1 MKTNQFKTNL
11 SRALGN
17 YLKNSKYIG
26 DIMRNGV
33 ATFSNPKWEDFE
45 ETGIRRKEALVN
57 NSVSHGL
64 VHMDNTASM
73 ATGIGGQYNPFA
85 NVLYASLDASKANR
99 IYEYRLMASYPE
111 VGDAIEEISN
121 SFINEDE
128 RRRVINFNYLDKKL
142 PNEHIKRINEEFNY
156 FINLFNLKE
165 KGKKYCEDYLIDGEL
180 FLELIVCNA
189 TEATKR
195 KGIVGALKLQTE
207 LMEAHYKDKQNDII
221 AAFTGKSI
229 TFEGNNNNNIIKM
242 EHVPYHTNQ
251 LLYIHSDN
259 WDPTGEFVIPYIERA
274 RKRYIQLSYLE
285 DAIIIYRLVR
295 APERLIFKVDVGNL
309 PTAKAEAHLQRLKD
323 RYFKSK
329 AFDLNTG
336 DITQK
341 FEPQSMLDSFWVAK
355 SNGNDGV
362 EVQQLPGGQN
372 LGQLDDL
379 NYFIKALYRALHVPT
394 NRLESE
400 AQGSIDSSSLL
411 REEIRFAEFIIS
423 IQRKFAEAFKNAFI
437 SHLKFTGLWKE
448 YKLKEHMMEIEF
460 VPPTN
465 YFQMRKLQ
473 GIQIAGDAYA
483 KIAGIDVISKCWAL
497 KHIMGLS
504 DEDILEQYRM
514 RKIEAAHEYEIGQIM
529 NAGPGWKNVMLM
541 QQGGAP
547 EGGAG
552 GPGAGMDMG
561 GSMDL
566 GGGDMDMGGDMDF
579 GGGDTGGDDM
589 GAPVE
594 AEPADMD
601 MENVEG

>member
-17 YLKNSKYIG
+17 YLKNTNYIG
-26 DIMRNGV
+26 DIMRNGI
-33 ATFSNPKWEDFE
+33 ATLSNPKWEDFE
-45 ETGIRRKEALVN
+45 KTGIRRKEALVN

-64 VHMDNTASM
+64 VHMDNTAAV

-85 NVLYASLDASKANR
+85 NVLYASLDAAKANR

-128 RRRVINFNYLDKKL
+128 RKRVIHFRYKDKSISNEKL
-142 PNEHIKRINEEFNY
+142 KRLNDEFEY

-165 KGKKYCEDYLIDGEL
+165 RGKKYCEDYIIDGEL
-180 FLELIVCNA
+180 FLELITCSA
-189 TEATKR
+189 TEATKK

-207 LMEAHYKDKQNDII
+207 LMEAHYKDKFNDVI
-221 AAFTGKSI
+221 AAFTGKSV
-229 TFEGNNNNNIIKM
+229 TFEGNNNNNILKM
-242 EHVPYHTNQ
+242 EHVPYQANQ
-251 LLYIHSDN
+251 VLYIHSDN

-329 AFDLNTG
+329 AFDINTG

-341 FEPQSMLDSFWVAK
+341 FEPQSMLDSFWIAK
-355 SNGNDGV
+355 SNGNEGV
-362 EVQQLPGGQN
+362 DVQQLQGGQN

-379 NYFIKALYRALHVPT
+379 NYFIKALYRALRVPT

-400 AQGSIDSSSLL
+400 SQSSIDSSTLL
-411 REEIRFAEFIIS
+411 REELRFAEFIIS
-423 IQRKFAEAFKNAFI
+423 LQRKFAEGFRQSFI
-437 SHLKFTGLWKE
+437 SHLKLTGL
-448 YKLKEHMMEIEF
+448 YDAFHLKEHLMEMEF

-465 YFQMRKLQ
+465 YFHMRRLQ
-473 GIQIAGDAYA
+473 AIQIAGDAYA
-483 KIAGIDVISKCWAL
+483 KIAGIDVISKTWTL
-497 KHIMGLS
+497 KNIMGLT
-504 DEDILEQYRM
+504 DEEILEQYRM
-514 RKIEAAHEYEIGQIM
+514 RKLEAAHEYEIAQIT
-529 NAGPGWKNVMLM
+529 NAGPNWKTVTLM
-541 QQGGAP
+541 QQAGVEPSA
-547 EGGAG
+547 EGGG
-552 GPGAGMDMG
+552 G
-561 GSMDL
+561 DL
-566 GGGDMDMGGDMDF
+566 GGLDLGGDM
-579 GGGDTGGDDM
+579 GDDM
-589 GAPVE
+589 GSGP
-594 AEPADMD
+594 EPMDFGDPAADAD
-601 MENVEG
+601 AATAVLDENPGGE